1 MSYNFIEVG
10 NTRKATGFEGAIR
23 LEIQPQYI
31 ADLKKAEAIFIE
43 TGFEI
48 LPYFPKSIKDDGELI
63 ARFDDVLDR
72 ESAKSIAGKP
82 VYLRKEEVS
91 VDQPPV
97 AKAINYDLS
106 ALIGTIVHDEFLGEV
121 GPIQSIESYPQQ
133 EIMIVAY
140 EDRTVMIPLHPDL
153 IIDMIPGNRLIMS
166 LPDGILE
173 I

>member
-1 MSYNFIEVG
+1 VSYNFIEVG
-10 NTRKATGFEGAIR
+10 NTRKATGFDGAIR

-31 ADLKKAEAIFIE
+31 SDLRKAKAIFIE

-48 LPYFPKSIKDDGELI
+48 LPYFPMSIKDDGELI

-72 ESAKSIAGKP
+72 ETATSIAGKP
-82 VYLRKEEVS
+82 VYLREEEVS
-91 VDQPPV
+91 IDRPKPEVTD
-97 AKAINYDLS
+97 YDLS
-106 ALIGTIVHDEFLGEV
+106 ALIGTIIHDENLGKV

-133 EIMIVAY
+133 EIMIVEY
-140 EDRTVMIPLHPDL
+140 NDGTVMIPLHPDL
-153 IIDMIPGNRLIMS
+153 IIELIPGDRLVMC